1 MDQISPTQLSA
12 LALTTVVQQR
22 VDPAA
27 PVGAGAATATQR
39 LTTDVAEVS
48 AEGRRRYEETLPRR

>member
-1 MDQISPTQLSA
+1 MPRPMDQISPTQLSA

-48 AEGRRRYEETLPRR
+48 A